1 MKEGVSGSE
10 RHSDVEDISLAP
22 AMSLGWTG
30 SLLGSTVH
38 TASCAAR
45 KFSHSGSIP
54 ELLTKTSLPHFP
66 PPCNLAV
73 LPSFDSYFLP
83 PFNSSPT
90 SYFLPHF
97 PPLIPPSLPTPFTS
111 YFLPS
116 VPPSLPTSF
125 LSSIPPLIPTAFL
138 PSIPPSIP
146 TSFLP

>member
-1 MKEGVSGSE
+1 MMKEGVSGSE

-38 TASCAAR
+38 TASCAAHE
-45 KFSHSGSIP
+45 FSHSGSIP

-66 PPCNLAV
+66 PPCHLEV
-73 LPSFDSYFLP
+73 PPSFDSYFLP

-111 YFLPS
+111 YFFPLFNSSLNSYCLP
-116 VPPSLPTSF
+116 PFNFSLTS
-125 LSSIPPLIPTAFL
+125 SFL
-138 PSIPPSIP
+138 PSSP
-146 TSFLP
+146 